1 MRYNTLAEIWGAV
14 AAAVVGAGAS
24 AIISSDQSRKAS
36 HAVSD
41 ARKIADDVTYQPID
55 IAALTKTAH
64 DQAVANATN
73 SLALERSLQPGV
85 ADTRDALQRSIADQ
99 LKLGGNLPA
108 DVVNQV
114 TQAGRVSSG
123 TSGTLGGSSVPLTAG
138 LLGISALGLLN
149 QRQQNASNLLAANPL
164 PVAGLDPGTA
174 AGLEAQNNAAQNQ
187 FNLAKAG
194 VDTNLVNSQAQ
205 ANAAAGGVA
214 ASNYS
219 SLLGLLTKQN
229 PSSTGTDTSLLGKLF
244 SAYGNGNNPATNPIA
259 ATDVRA
265 D

>member
-1 MRYNTLAEIWGAV
+1 MAEIWGAV
-14 AAAVVGAGAS
+14 VAGVIGAGAS
-24 AIISSDQSRKAS
+24 AIISSDASRKAS

-41 ARKIADDVTYQPID
+41 ARTIADNVTYQPID
-55 IAALTKTAH
+55 IAQLTKTAH

-85 ADTRDALQRSIADQ
+85 SDTRQALQQSIANQ
-99 LKLGGNLPA
+99 LKQGGNLPP

-114 TQAGRVSSG
+114 TQAARVGSG
-123 TSGTLGGSSVPLTAG
+123 SSGTLGGSSVPLTAQ
-138 LLGISALGLLN
+138 LLGVSALGLLN

-164 PVAGLDPGTA
+164 PAAGLDPGTL

-205 ANAAAGGVA
+205 ANAASGGVS
-214 ASNYS
+214 ASNYA

-229 PSSTGTDTSLLGKLF
+229 PGTGGVDTSLLGKLA
-244 SAYGNGNNPATNPIA
+244 SAYGTGSNPATNPISSGNGSINYP
-259 ATDVRA
+259 D
-265 D
+265 

>member
-1 MRYNTLAEIWGAV
+1 MPAV
-14 AAAVVGAGAS
+14 IPLVIAAATAVQAS
-24 AIISSDQSRKAS
+24 DTSRKAS

-41 ARKIADDVTYQPID
+41 ARKIADSVEYQPID
-55 IAALTKTAH
+55 LAALTKTAH
-64 DQAVANATN
+64 DQAVQNATQ
-73 SLALERSLQPGV
+73 SLDLERSLQPGV
-85 ADTRDALQRSIADQ
+85 ADARATLQRTVADQ
-99 LKLGGNLPA
+99 LRMGGNLPP

-114 TQAGRVSSG
+114 EQAGRTASG

-149 QRQQNASNLLAANPL
+149 QRQTNASNLLASNPL
-164 PVAGLDPGTA
+164 PVAGLDPGTLA
-174 AGLEAQNNAAQNQ
+174 SLEAQNNAAQNQ

-205 ANAAAGGVA
+205 ANAAAGGVSA
-214 ASNYS
+214 ANYS

-244 SAYGNGNNPATNPIA
+244 SAYGGSSNPATTPQA
-259 ATDVRA
+259 VPVGGGGG
-265 D
+265 